1 MVFPHLPAQAQKD
14 TSTLSKEMKALISV
28 LEGQDNVS
36 IDLLNNGKYYLNYGA
51 YLVPFTNSV
60 LLRTETENDY
70 ELVEFYFQ
78 NNEFVSKTEDLS
90 WKRAYFKIKFPDK
103 KKARKFIELYK
114 QSVIS

>member
-78 NNEFVSKTEDLS
+78 NSLAAS
-90 WKRAYFKIKFPDK
+90 
-103 KKARKFIELYK
+103 
-114 QSVIS
+114 QSV